1 MDLPNPGI
9 APLSLVS
16 AALAGGF
23 FTTEP
28 SGKPLNVYML
38 LLSHFSHV
46 QFCVTPQMS
55 AHQAL
60 LPLGFSRQEHWSG
73 LPFPSP
79 MPESEK
85 VKVKLLSRV

>member
-1 MDLPNPGI
+1 MTLWTAARQAPLPMRFSKQEYWSVLPFPPPVDLPNPGI

-46 QFCVTPQMS
+46 QLCVTP
-55 AHQAL
+55 
-60 LPLGFSRQEHWSG
+60 
-73 LPFPSP
+73 
-79 MPESEK
+79 
-85 VKVKLLSRV
+85 